1 MGRGV
6 QDRRRRVV
14 AVNDAAFKAG
24 IFHGSNCFVKALALK
39 LVVPTAL
46 LVGGGKMREHA
57 VALNTAMEVDRTA
70 ELDHIR
76 VMHANAIHAR
86 LDNHMVLANLTQ
98 LRRTLAIRK
107 SKLKGIDRRHDVM
120 LEQQVDRLGRR
131 LAQQQ
136 DGRYDAAFAQLD
148 AFLDRGYSK
157 HIGTGR
163 IHDLG
168 AGNGTVA
175 VSVGLDHAAQALTW
189 VQQVF
194 KCARVATQR
203 TLVDLDPGPAVLR
216 QP

>member
-1 MGRGV
+1 
-6 QDRRRRVV
+6 
-14 AVNDAAFKAG
+14 
-24 IFHGSNCFVKALALK
+24 
-39 LVVPTAL
+39 
-46 LVGGGKMREHA
+46 
-57 VALNTAMEVDRTA
+57 
-70 ELDHIR
+70 
-76 VMHANAIHAR
+76 
-86 LDNHMVLANLTQ
+86 
-98 LRRTLAIRK
+98 
-107 SKLKGIDRRHDVM
+107 M

-148 AFLDRGYSK
+148 TFFNRGDGK

>member
-1 MGRGV
+1 
-6 QDRRRRVV
+6 
-14 AVNDAAFKAG
+14 
-24 IFHGSNCFVKALALK
+24 
-39 LVVPTAL
+39 
-46 LVGGGKMREHA
+46 MREHA

>member
-1 MGRGV
+1 
-6 QDRRRRVV
+6 
-14 AVNDAAFKAG
+14 
-24 IFHGSNCFVKALALK
+24 
-39 LVVPTAL
+39 
-46 LVGGGKMREHA
+46 MREHA

-86 LDNHMVLANLTQ
+86 LDNHMVLANLAQ

-120 LEQQVDRLGRR
+120 LEQQVDRLGRG

-136 DGRYDAAFAQLD
+136 DRRYDAAFAQFD
-148 AFLDRGYSK
+148 AFLDRSHSK

-175 VSVGLDHAAQALTW
+175 VSVSLDHAAQALAR